1 MIQDISPLKLDN
13 HYSPDVKP
21 EQDSIRDRHNISF
34 QKQ

>member
-21 EQDSIRDRHNISF
+21 EQDSIIFHFRNNDVL
-34 QKQ
+34 